1 MNRFTHRSMKAQAK
15 EPAAEP
21 NHFLAARSEFGQVFA
36 DLAKGKR
43 NWQLVAIASLALL
56 AVVTLAYIRMASEA
70 RITPYVVEVDQLGQ
84 ARAFGPA
91 EQIRKTDQRVIA
103 SQLGMFIRNLRTV
116 FADPAAQRELAQR
129 AYAFVNEGAAEFLNA
144 YFSDPANN
152 PVNLSRQFTRL
163 VEVQSI
169 LPVPNSK
176 TWKVVWRETELP
188 LLQGSPRTT
197 AWEAYLTADVMP
209 PRTTETIEEN
219 PLGLYVTAISW
230 TQVTQGSNPELQSE
244 GLTP

>member
-1 MNRFTHRSMKAQAK
+1 MKVLPK
-15 EPAAEP
+15 EPFAEP
-21 NHFLAARSEFGQVFA
+21 NQFLAARSEFGQVFG

-43 NWQLVAIASLALL
+43 NWQLVAFASLTLL

-129 AYAFVNEGAAEFLNA
+129 AYAFVDENAAGFLNT

-163 VEVQSI
+163 VEVQSV
-169 LPVPNSK
+169 LPVPDSK

-188 LLQGSPRTT
+188 LLHGSSRTT
-197 AWEAYLTADVMP
+197 AWEAYLSADVMP
-209 PRTTETIEEN
+209 PRTTDTIEVN

-230 TQVTQGSNPELQSE
+230 TQVTQGSTPTPQPE
-244 GLTP
+244 GITP